1 MIPKIIHQIWLG
13 DKKKMPVDFMKT
25 VRDKHSGWKYILW
38 TEENISHIVNHKKFK
53 IVSEYNKSVDNKFT
67 NLANILR
74 YEKLFEY
81 GGIYID
87 ADSICNKPF
96 NDLMDN
102 EFFAAYENEVKQPN
116 LIANG
121 VIGSVPRYPIL
132 EMCIDEIKRMN
143 NKVITRKPS
152 FKTTGPV
159 LLTKIINEYGKEKI
173 AVYPSWYF
181 FPVHYSG
188 YVVNKKID
196 PQKDSYTNQLWLST
210 KKEQVSIIK
219 RSLNRIKGFGI

>member
-1 MIPKIIHQIWLG
+1 MIPKILHQIWLG
-13 DKKKMPVDFMKT
+13 EKNNMPVDLMKT
-25 VRDKHSGWKYILW
+25 VKDMHFGWKYFLW
-38 TEENISHIVNHKKFK
+38 TEENIGHIENREKFNIVN
-53 IVSEYNKSVDNKFT
+53 EYNKSIDNKFT
-67 NLANILR
+67 NLANIIR

-96 NDLMDN
+96 NDLLDN
-102 EFFAAYENEVKQPN
+102 KFFAAYENEVKRKN
-116 LIANG
+116 LISNG

-132 EMCIDEIKRMN
+132 EMCIDEIKKMK

-159 LLTKIINEYGKEKI
+159 LFTRIINEYGKEKI

-181 FPVHYSG
+181 FPIHYSG
-188 YVVNKKID
+188 YVINKKID

-219 RSLNRIKGFGI
+219 RSLNRLKGFGI

>member
-13 DKKKMPVDFMKT
+13 DKNKMPVDFMKT
-25 VRDKHSGWKYILW
+25 VRDKHFGWKYILW
-38 TEENISHIVNHKKFK
+38 SEDNIGDLINQNKYDQVFYSDNSGENKYPKLADIV
-53 IVSEYNKSVDNKFT
+53 
-67 NLANILR
+67 R
-74 YEKLFEY
+74 YEKLFNY

-96 NDLMDN
+96 NDLLDN
-102 EFFAAYENEVKQPN
+102 KFFAAYENEVKRKN
-116 LIANG
+116 LISNG

-132 EMCIDEIKRMN
+132 EMCIDEIKKIK

-159 LLTKIINEYGKEKI
+159 LFTRIINEYGKEKI

-181 FPVHYSG
+181 FPIHYSG